1 MKTQKTLCK
10 RWLIFPFLILA
21 LACSSD
27 DSEDEQD
34 PDGNPDPEY
43 TISDLEATIVENPEA
58 GFILGSL
65 TTDLPG
71 SLTHTLSSDAF
82 AFDPATLEVSVADES
97 VFDYELNTVVSGTI
111 TVSNGSESLTA
122 TITITLTD
130 FVDVIEGLL
139 TTSRDAYLAAEQGD
153 WIEITA
159 EEFES
164 LEEEMEDV
172 SYSGTSKE
180 DYSFPVLI
188 GTSLG
193 NSDTLGFS
201 ITNVTDATMPEG
213 SYLFAIRFFSGS
225 GVFEVTEGNKVR
237 ISETGFRE
245 GYTAIGNPLPEK
257 TSEDREA
264 FFVLKYNYSPV
275 NTTGYLSMYYA
286 PRNGASRKDSSEAF
300 HFQSGEVEEYVND
313 PSSGST
319 YAYQGLST
327 TTIQWD

>member
-1 MKTQKTLCK
+1 MKTQITLPK
-10 RWLIFPFLILA
+10 RWLILPILILA

-27 DSEDEQD
+27 DSGDEQD
-34 PDGNPDPEY
+34 PDGNPVPEY
-43 TISDLEATIVENPEA
+43 SISDLQVTIEENPEA

-71 SLTHTLSSDAF
+71 NLTHTISNDAL
-82 AFDPATLEVSVADES
+82 AFDPSTLEVSVADVA

-111 TVSNGSESLTA
+111 TVSNGTESLTA
-122 TITITLTD
+122 TVTITLTD
-130 FVDVIEGLL
+130 FVDVIESLL
-139 TTSRDAYLAAEQGD
+139 TTSKDAYLAAEQGD

-180 DYSFPVLI
+180 DYSFPNPI
-188 GTSLG
+188 GISLG
-193 NSDTLGFS
+193 NSDMLGFS
-201 ITNVTDATMPEG
+201 LTNVNDATMEEG
-213 SYLFAIRFFSGS
+213 SYLFAIRFFAGS

-237 ISETGFRE
+237 ISETSFAE
-245 GYTAIGNPLPEK
+245 GYTAVGNPLPEK
-257 TSEDREA
+257 TSADREA
-264 FFVLKYNYSPV
+264 FFVLKFNFSPTT
-275 NTTGYLSMYYA
+275 TTGHLSMYYA
-286 PRNGASRKDSSEAF
+286 PRNGATRKDSSGST

-313 PSSGST
+313 PNDGAT

-327 TTIQWD
+327 TTVQWD